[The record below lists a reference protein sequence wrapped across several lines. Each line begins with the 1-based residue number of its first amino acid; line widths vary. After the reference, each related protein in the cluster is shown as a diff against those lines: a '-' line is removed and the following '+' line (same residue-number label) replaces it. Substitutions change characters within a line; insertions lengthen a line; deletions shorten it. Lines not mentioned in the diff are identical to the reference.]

1 MALHRDIH
9 WVGRQWAVT
18 GHGLQAVDQ
27 KLKSKFDI
35 AISRLWDEGLLES
48 MQSERWLNIEDFSK
62 GLSLARARYPEP
74 PQKAAPPRAIVSP
87 SKHDDPIE
95 LPKPVA
101 EPVQSVA
108 EPVAAPPKPA
118 IEPSK
123 PVAEPPKA
131 LALKF
136 EMRVES
142 WPAKFIRPWRVG
154 VRRQRV

>member
-35 AISRLWDEGLLES
+35 EVSRLWEDGLLES
-48 MQSERWLNIEDFSK
+48 MQSEKWLNIDDFAK
-62 GLSLARARYPEP
+62 GLSMARARYPETPQIVP
-74 PQKAAPPRAIVSP
+74 PLQTNVPTME
-87 SKHDDPIE
+87 HGDPI
-95 LPKPVA
+95 
-101 EPVQSVA
+101 
-108 EPVAAPPKPA
+108 APPKPV
-118 IEPSK
+118 IEPVK
-123 PVAEPPKA
+123 P
-131 LALKF
+131 LAPKF

-154 VRRQRV
+154 VRRLRT